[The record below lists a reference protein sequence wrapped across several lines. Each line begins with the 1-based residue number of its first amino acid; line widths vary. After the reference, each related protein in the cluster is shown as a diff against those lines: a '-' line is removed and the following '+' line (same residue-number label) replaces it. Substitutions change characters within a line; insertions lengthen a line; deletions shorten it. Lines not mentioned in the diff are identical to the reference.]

1 MVRSPAASGAAITGN
16 GLPRCCRQSR
26 PSRRHRGHRS
36 PSAATCRIARTP
48 SRGYAATREAAGLRL
63 EVAARNERRK
73 EGNYGG
79 SLL

>member
-1 MVRSPAASGAAITGN
+1 MGCPDAAAKAAQAAAAEATEA
-16 GLPRCCRQSR
+16 
-26 PSRRHRGHRS
+26 